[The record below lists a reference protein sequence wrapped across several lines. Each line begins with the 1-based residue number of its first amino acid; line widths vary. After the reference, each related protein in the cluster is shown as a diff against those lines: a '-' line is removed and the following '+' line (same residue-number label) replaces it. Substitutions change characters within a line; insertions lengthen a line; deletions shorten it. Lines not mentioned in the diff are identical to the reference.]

1 MKRVLAVLLT
11 GIMTLGLL
19 TGCGQE
25 EKTKGSSDTGQN
37 TGENMS
43 GEKEKFTIMGWG
55 DPSDLQKY
63 VDAAFEAYPELAE
76 KYEPEIMIAGKGD
89 TDVYAKLRLA
99 LTSGEE
105 LPDIV
110 QINRTGLP
118 EFASAGVLEDLTGV
132 IKEYEGNLNNGAKE
146 LAKYEDTYLGIP
158 YEVKTK
164 LWFYR
169 QDIFEE
175 LGLKAEEV
183 KSLEDFIAAG
193 KKVQEKY
200 PDSYMWDIGT
210 NIQSYNIGMIL
221 SGNGAKFTDD
231 EGNYIVSDDPG
242 VRKAFEVFKQIKDAG
257 IAMNVGGWTPDWEQA
272 YADGSLVSTPCG
284 DWLKNFIPQYA
295 PDLAGKWA
303 VAQFPEMGDAAG
315 GSEGGGSLFIVP
327 KDAEHKEA
335 AIEVFSKLWLTTEG
349 NLAFRNQE
357 GRESFLPLTVDAM
370 EDENV
375 MKADP
380 YFGESLMKAE
390 VEALEVYKIFDYT
403 PASDLEFTI
412 LNQYLDEYLAGNL
425 SLDEALEQAEKDMT
439 NQIGNPF
446 DK

>member
-1 MKRVLAVLLT
+1 MKRVLAMLLT
-11 GIMTLGLL
+11 GVLTIGLL
-19 TGCGQE
+19 TGCGKE
-25 EKTKGSSDTGQN
+25 DKDTSGSGGKSAEKSD
-37 TGENMS
+37 S
-43 GEKEKFTIMGWG
+43 AEKEKFTIMGWG

-89 TDVYAKLRLA
+89 VDVYAKLRLA

-118 EFASAGVLEDLTGV
+118 EFAAAGVLEDLTEVVG
-132 IKEYEGNLNNGAKE
+132 EYEDNLNNGAKA

-175 LGLKAEEV
+175 LGIKAEEV
-183 KSLEDFIAAG
+183 KNLDDFIAAG

-210 NIQSYNIGMIL
+210 NIQTYNIGMIL

-231 EGNYIVSDDPG
+231 EGNYIVASDPG
-242 VRKAFEVFKQIKDAG
+242 VKKAFEVFKDIKDAG
-257 IAMNVGGWTPDWEQA
+257 ISMNVGGWTPDWKQA
-272 YADGSLVSTPCG
+272 YADGSLVSTPSG

-295 PDLAGKWA
+295 PELAGKWA
-303 VAQFPEMGDAAG
+303 VAQFPEMGDAVG
-315 GSEGGGSLFIVP
+315 GSEAGGSLFVVP

-335 AIEVFSKLWLTTEG
+335 AIEVFSKLWLTSEG
-349 NLAFRNQE
+349 NFAFRNQE
-357 GRESFLPLTVDAM
+357 GRESFLPLTLDAM
-370 EDENV
+370 EDESL

-390 VEALEVYKIFDYT
+390 VEALKNYKVFDFT

-412 LNQYLDEYLAGNL
+412 LNQYLDEYLNGNL
-425 SLDEALEQAEKDMT
+425 PLEEALEQAQTDMV